1 MIYVIVQFSCIVY
14 LIINTQVE
22 NLNPFSIALIIFSI
36 VLGLLAL
43 FNIRPSNLNILPQ
56 LKDKHQLITSG
67 VYRYIRHPMYT
78 SVILFCLAL
87 LITNVDQFSIVVMLI
102 LVIDLILKSN
112 VEEMLLSKRFNSYLN
127 YQKKTGKFLPFL

>member
-22 NLNPFSIALIIFSI
+22 NLNPFLIALIVFSI
-36 VLGLLAL
+36 ILGLLAL

>member
-22 NLNPFSIALIIFSI
+22 NLNSLSISLIIFAI
-36 VLGLLAL
+36 VLGLMAL
-43 FNIRPSNLNILPQ
+43 FNIKPSNLNILPQ

-67 VYRYIRHPMYT
+67 IYRYIRHPMYT

-102 LVIDLILKSN
+102 LTIDLILKSN
-112 VEEMLLSKRFNSYLN
+112 VEEMLLSKRFTSYLN